1 MDMEKAKLGELTVRI
16 TGPEGAA
23 IQIGI
28 VAGKDKE
35 RLPKFRKMIDDHL
48 DGRFEELA
56 TSQ

>member
-1 MDMEKAKLGELTVRI
+1 MEKAKLGELTVRI